1 MHKKLM
7 DMNPVDD
14 FVTRNTPGLKIW
26 DEQWG
31 GMQCAYHVFAPGTD
45 FTDILKGKG
54 LEHDLCGVEH
64 WAYVLKGTVE
74 VIYLDGT
81 IEVCSAGECVLLAG
95 SAQLQVEGRGR
106 DPPVQHRWRVGC
118 ARQEN
123 QGICHETDE
132 EVSVDPA
139 GPRRYAPRSSPFGC
153 MTERGLPELA
163 GSATAVRSRRF
174 AMGLVRSCRS
184 LMRRKFRLD
193 RTKAASDCRAP
204 RRTRRA

>member
-26 DEQWG
+26 DERWG

-81 IEVCSAGECVLLAG
+81 IEVCTRWGRVLLAG

-106 DPPVQHRWRVGC
+106 DHPVQHRWRVGC

-123 QGICHETDE
+123 PGVCREPHE
-132 EVSVDPA
+132 EVS
-139 GPRRYAPRSSPFGC
+139 G
-153 MTERGLPELA
+153 
-163 GSATAVRSRRF
+163 
-174 AMGLVRSCRS
+174 
-184 LMRRKFRLD
+184 D
-193 RTKAASDCRAP
+193 RDLHNLRQ
-204 RRTRRA
+204 

>member
-1 MHKKLM
+1 MRKKLM

-26 DEQWG
+26 DERWG

-64 WAYVLKGTVE
+64 WAYVLKGSVE

-81 IEVCSAGECVLLAG
+81 IEVCRAGDVCFWPAPHNFK
-95 SAQLQVEGRGR
+95 SKEGAEIIQFST
-106 DPPVQHRWRVGC
+106 DWRVGC

-123 QGICHETDE
+123 PGVCRETDE
-132 EVSVDPA
+132 EVGVD
-139 GPRRYAPRSSPFGC
+139 APWYC
-153 MTERGLPELA
+153 LN
-163 GSATAVRSRRF
+163 
-174 AMGLVRSCRS
+174 
-184 LMRRKFRLD
+184 
-193 RTKAASDCRAP
+193 
-204 RRTRRA
+204 